1 MAAILQFFFFK
12 KELLTKLFVHFVTSE
27 AVERA
32 DYTLRVTDR
41 IIRRWCIFVH
51 DDLM

>member
-1 MAAILQFFFFK
+1 MAAILQFFLKK